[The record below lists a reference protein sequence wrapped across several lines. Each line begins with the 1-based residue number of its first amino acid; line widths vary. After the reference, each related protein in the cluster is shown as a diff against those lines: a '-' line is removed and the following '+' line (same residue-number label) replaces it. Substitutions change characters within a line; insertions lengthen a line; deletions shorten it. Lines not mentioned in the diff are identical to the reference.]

1 MFKALALAAVTLVAA
16 TSFAEAQQRGYG
28 QRGGYGYQQRGGY
41 NQQFRGNGNFQAR
54 QYRGGN
60 YNNSFNRN
68 VYVKNGGNG
77 NAWAAGAAG
86 LVVGGLLGAL
96 AAQPSYAAPVQQ
108 YAPAPVGVVPGINN
122 VPGCY
127 YAAFVDI
134 YGRQFFQQICN

>member
-1 MFKALALAAVTLVAA
+1 MFKALALAAITLVAA
-16 TSFAEAQQRGYG
+16 TSFAEAQQRYQGG
-28 QRGGYGYQQRGGY
+28 GGGYGQRGGY

-60 YNNSFNRN
+60 INNSFNRN
-68 VYVKNGGNG
+68 VYVKRGGNG

-96 AAQPSYAAPVQQ
+96 AAQPSYAAPQ

>member
-1 MFKALALAAVTLVAA
+1 MFKTLALAAIATVAL

-28 QRGGYGYQQRGGY
+28 QRGGY
-41 NQQFRGNGNFQAR
+41 NQA
-54 QYRGGN
+54 YRGGN
-60 YNNSFNRN
+60 INNSFNRN
-68 VYVKNGGNG
+68 VYVKRGGGWGGNG

-108 YAPAPVGVVPGINN
+108 YAPAPVGVVPGINT

-127 YAAFVDI
+127 YAAFVDV
-134 YGRQFFQQICN
+134 YGRQYFRQICN

>member
-1 MFKALALAAVTLVAA
+1 MFKTLALAAIATVAL

-28 QRGGYGYQQRGGY
+28 QRGGGYQQRGGY
-41 NQQFRGNGNFQAR
+41 NQVYRG
-54 QYRGGN
+54 GGN

-68 VYVKNGGNG
+68 VYVKGGGNG

-108 YAPAPVGVVPGINN
+108 YAPASVGVVQGINT

-127 YAAFVDI
+127 YAAFVDV
-134 YGRQFFQQICN
+134 YGRQYFQQICN

>member
-1 MFKALALAAVTLVAA
+1 MFKTLALAAIATVAL

-28 QRGGYGYQQRGGY
+28 QRGGGYGQRGGY
-41 NQQFRGNGNFQAR
+41 NQA
-54 QYRGGN
+54 YRGGN

-68 VYVKNGGNG
+68 VYVKNNGWGGGNG
-77 NAWAAGAAG
+77 AAWAAGG
-86 LVVGGLLGAL
+86 LALGAVIGAL

-108 YAPAPVGVVPGINN
+108 YAPVGVVPGINN

-127 YAAFVDI
+127 YAAFVDM

>member
-1 MFKALALAAVTLVAA
+1 MFKTLALAAIATVAL

-28 QRGGYGYQQRGGY
+28 QRGGYGQ
-41 NQQFRGNGNFQAR
+41 

-60 YNNSFNRN
+60 INNSFNRN
-68 VYVKNGGNG
+68 VYVKRGGNG

-96 AAQPSYAAPVQQ
+96 AAQPSYAAPQ
-108 YAPAPVGVVPGINN
+108 YAPVGVAPGINT

-127 YAAFVDI
+127 YAAFVDV
-134 YGRQFFQQICN
+134 YGRQFFRQICN